1 MACKLPSRTRGA
13 CQTDPMQIAA
23 YLAYAPW
30 IPLNEQLRLGR
41 LADDLNLHSVWVAE
55 TWGQDASAVLG
66 ALAATTERVRLGAAI
81 MQIPARQP
89 TSAASAIST
98 IDQMSDGRALLGL
111 GLSGPQVSEGWYGV
125 PFTSALGR
133 TREYIEIIRMALS
146 GQKVEYNGKHWQL
159 PATTGTGLGKPLRMI
174 GRPVQEHIPIYLGVI
189 GEKTV
194 RQAGM
199 IADGWL
205 PAFYSPAHAASLNE
219 PLLAGLAAAGRAR
232 ESVTIAPTVP
242 VAVADTVAQARDM
255 LRPILTFY
263 FGAMGARDANFYVD
277 LATRYGFGEV
287 ARACQDLFLAGD
299 HAGAAATLTPEVI
312 DLAAIA
318 ATPATL
324 EQRLCAYADAG
335 ADLLLALP
343 FGDTEHVLRSLA
355 AFR

>member
-1 MACKLPSRTRGA
+1 MH
-13 CQTDPMQIAA
+13 IAA

-30 IPLNEQLRLGR
+30 IPLDEQLRLGR
-41 LADDLNLHSVWVAE
+41 LADEVNLHSVWVAE

-66 ALAATTERVRLGAAI
+66 GLATTTQRVGLGTAI
-81 MQIPARQP
+81 MQIPARAP
-89 TSAASAIST
+89 TATASAIST
-98 IDQMSDGRALLGL
+98 IDQMSGGRAMLGL

-133 TREYIEIIRMALS
+133 TREYIEIIRLAWS
-146 GQKVEYNGKHWQL
+146 QEKVEYDGRHWQL
-159 PATTGTGLGKPLRMI
+159 PSHEGTGLGKPLRLI
-174 GRPVQEHIPIYLGVI
+174 GRPIQERVPIYLGVI

-205 PAFYSPAHAASLNE
+205 PAFYSPRHAAALNE
-219 PLLAGLAAAGRAR
+219 PLLAGIEAAGRRR
-232 ESVTIAPTVP
+232 EDVTIAPTVP
-242 VAVADTVAQARDM
+242 VAIADTTAEARDL

-263 FGAMGARDANFYVD
+263 FGAMGARGANFYVD
-277 LATRYGFGEV
+277 LATRYGFGDV
-287 ARACQDLFLAGD
+287 ALACQERFLAGD
-299 HAGAAATLTPEVI
+299 QSGAAAELTPEVI

-324 EQRLCAYADAG
+324 QRRLSEYADAG

-343 FGDTEHVLRSLA
+343 FGDREQVLRALA
-355 AFR
+355 AYT